1 MVLYNFF
8 QEIALLILQQ
18 ATPLIVFF
26 DEWYQKY
33 YKEHEEEVINL
44 ETSDHY
50 HYDYENDIIKINY
63 IASDKHYVFCF
74 DRRANFN
81 VKDIVENKLEK
92 INSTE
97 DLLMMA
103 ELNGNDITSRVNMY
117 VGSEGCHLQY
127 SDIKVKYFLTEEE
140 INTFEKLII
149 MDNMC
154 NEKIYTSIEDFLE
167 WELM

>member
-50 HYDYENDIIKINY
+50 YDYENDIIKINY